1 MGTYT
6 TRRVDLFDGSSGQS
20 STYTSDWHLVAD
32 WNIMAV
38 SWYSDTTSSSLL
50 TISGSLDDGLNSAI
64 ANTSTITTVTVGGA
78 IYTIDP
84 GVRWLRAERGSEDS
98 LSIVQLQ
105 LQE

>member
-6 TRRVDLFDGSSGQS
+6 TRRVDLFDGSSTQS

-32 WNIMAV
+32 WNVMAV
-38 SWYSDTTSSSLL
+38 SWYTDETAASLL
-50 TISGSLDDGLNSAI
+50 TLQGSLDDGLSSAI
-64 ANTSTITTVTVGGA
+64 ANTSTVTTVTVAGA

-84 GVRWLRAERGSEDS
+84 GVRWIRAQRGSEES
-98 LSIVQLQ
+98 LAITQLQ